1 METLKIS
8 FYVCCYVAAFL
19 TVAVLAVELCKYIKL
34 TPFLLLRVK
43 LWIHSLFSKKSE
55 IPSAQTSSQ
64 FTGILTTLDITSEK
78 ETALPTVQKQSFS
91 RSNWAKSRKRD
102 QKGRFLKA

>member
-1 METLKIS
+1 METLQIC

-19 TVAVLAVELCKYIKL
+19 TVAVLAVESWKFIKL
-34 TPFLLLRVK
+34 IPFLLVRAK

-55 IPSAQTSSQ
+55 IHSAQTSSQ

-78 ETALPTVQKQSFS
+78 ETAPPTAQKQSFN
-91 RSNWAKSRKRD
+91 RSKWAKSRKRD
-102 QKGRFLKA
+102 PKGRFLKD

>member
-1 METLKIS
+1 METLQIC

-19 TVAVLAVELCKYIKL
+19 TVAVLAVELWKFIKL
-34 TPFLLLRVK
+34 TPFLLLRAK

-55 IPSAQTSSQ
+55 IHSEQTSSQ

-78 ETALPTVQKQSFS
+78 ETALPTAAKQSFS
-91 RSNWAKSRKRD
+91 RSKWAKNRKRD
-102 QKGRFLKA
+102 QKGRFLKD

>member
-1 METLKIS
+1 METLQIC

-19 TVAVLAVELCKYIKL
+19 TVAVLAAELWKFTKL
-34 TPFLLLRVK
+34 IPFLLLRAK

-78 ETALPTVQKQSFS
+78 ETALPTAAKQSFN
-91 RSNWAKSRKRD
+91 RSNWAKNRKRD